1 MEKWRQSIV
10 SINSEHLLIIPAKLP
25 FFVKAPAKMSVFFLA
40 VGRIRAV
47 GVVPVLFQPP
57 FLWSNIETN
66 RSCSVKYV
74 QTSPSG

>member
-1 MEKWRQSIV
+1 M

-47 GVVPVLFQPP
+47 GVVPVLFQPL

-66 RSCSVKYV
+66 RSCSLERE
-74 QTSPSG
+74 TG

>member
-1 MEKWRQSIV
+1 M

-57 FLWSNIETN
+57 FSRGNF
-66 RSCSVKYV
+66 RSGRKKNLG
-74 QTSPSG
+74 QRWFFLRLRKIFLPLR